1 VILASLDEG
10 HLNVSVRIIMSSQ
23 PDMEMVAQ
31 AGNAGQAIAE
41 VRLTLMDLSLPGTN
55 GTDTL
60 IAIRGEFPNA
70 QIIMLTM
77 SEGDGEIQRAM
88 RAGAAAY
95 LLKSVTND
103 QLVAAIRAVHAGRKH
118 VPTEIAARLA
128 EHLGDENLTTRELD
142 VLWPDSRW
150 PSKQADRRRSR
161 DCRDHR
167 ELLHQEP
174 AVSAFADELYDAPR
188 SWAEQRIPSSF
199 TTTGSRR
206 TATSPPG
213 SSRSS
218 SAKRFA
224 RASDR
229 R

>member
-10 HLNVSVRIIMSSQ
+10 HLNVSARIIMSSQ

-31 AGNAGQAIAE
+31 AGNAEQAIAE
-41 VRLTLMDLSLPGTN
+41 FQLALMDLSLPGTN

-60 IAIRGEFPNA
+60 IAIRAEFPNA

-77 SEGDGEIQRAM
+77 SEGDGD
-88 RAGAAAY
+88 AGAGRI
-95 LLKSVTND
+95 
-103 QLVAAIRAVHAGRKH
+103 VA
-118 VPTEIAARLA
+118 
-128 EHLGDENLTTRELD
+128 
-142 VLWPDSRW
+142 DSRW
-150 PSKQADRRRSR
+150 PSNKQIAD
-161 DCRDHR
+161 DLGIAEDHR

-174 AVSAFADELYDAPR
+174 AVRAFADELYDAPR

-206 TATSPPG
+206 AATSPPG